1 MSNLAPNVIPI
12 VPTAPQ
18 AYGLDDPFADIP
30 PPDYATVARA
40 AALFDKIRPRA
51 QENED
56 QRFVSADVADMIGAG
71 ELFHIVVPKRHG
83 GAGANFRTFIEAVAE
98 VGRADGGTGWAT
110 ALLNVCAWVV
120 TLFPEQAQ
128 KEVFTGSP
136 LNRVCGVFAPSSTAR
151 KVEGGYRVTG
161 EWTYASGSAHAQ
173 WCTVGIPVGVDATGS
188 PIPALAL
195 APMTDITIKDVWHVA
210 GMRASGSN
218 TLIAK
223 DIFVPDY
230 RVHRFDDLASGNYA
244 NGDPEEPSQHAPF
257 LPVAE
262 IILVAVQIGLARAAI
277 DLTLQKGATKTV
289 SYTVFDQAKNSPA
302 HQIELAEAVCD
313 ADQAYLLV
321 VRACADI
328 DRAARDRAPLD
339 MRTRGRIRMD
349 AGKAAKLTREA
360 INRLL
365 SVNGAGS
372 FALVNHL
379 QRIWRDSEV
388 ASRHA
393 FVLPEFAS
401 LIYGRALF
409 GIEEVLQPY

>member
-1 MSNLAPNVIPI
+1 MASSAQTVIPFG
-12 VPTAPQ
+12 PLAS
-18 AYGLDDPFADIP
+18 AARDPFADIP
-30 PPDYATVARA
+30 PPDYALVAKA
-40 AALFDKIRPRA
+40 AALFDTIRPRA

-56 QRFVSADVADMIGAG
+56 QRFVSPDVADTIGA
-71 ELFHIVVPKRHG
+71 EKLFHIVVPKRHG
-83 GAGANFRTFIEAVAE
+83 GAGANFRTFIDAVAE
-98 VGRADGGTGWAT
+98 IGRADGGTGWAT

-120 TLFPEQAQ
+120 TLFPERAQ
-128 KEVFTGSP
+128 NEVFTGNP
-136 LNRVCGVFAPSSTAR
+136 LNRVCGVFAPSSTAER
-151 KVEGGYRVTG
+151 VDGGYRVTG
-161 EWTYASGSAHAQ
+161 EWTYASGSTHAQ
-173 WCTVGIPVGVDATGS
+173 WCTVGIPLGVDADGE

-195 APMTDITIKDVWHVA
+195 VPMTDITIKDVWHVA

-218 TLIAK
+218 TLVAK

-230 RVHRFDDLASGNYA
+230 RVQSFEDLATGNFA
-244 NGDPEEPSQHAPF
+244 NGDPVEPSQHASF

-277 DLTLQKGATKTV
+277 DLTLQKGATKSV
-289 SYTVFDQAKNSPA
+289 SYTVFKHAKDSPA
-302 HQIELAEAVCD
+302 HQVKLAEAVSA

-328 DRAARDRAPLD
+328 DRAARDRVPLD
-339 MRTRGRIRMD
+339 MRTRGRVRMD
-349 AGKAAKLTREA
+349 AGQAAQLSREA

-409 GIEEVLQPY
+409 GIEEILMPY

>member
-1 MSNLAPNVIPI
+1 MSSLAPSLHQTIA
-12 VPTAPQ
+12 PTRA
-18 AYGLDDPFADIP
+18 ARDPFSDIP
-30 PPDYATVARA
+30 PPDYALVDRA
-40 AALFDKIRPRA
+40 TALFDTVRRRA

-56 QRFVSADVADMIGAG
+56 QRFVSEDVADLIGADG
-71 ELFHIVVPKRHG
+71 LFHIVVPKRHG
-83 GAGANFRTFIEAVAE
+83 GAGANFRTFIDAVAE
-98 VGRADGGTGWAT
+98 IGRADGGTGWAT

-120 TLFPEQAQ
+120 TLFPERAQ
-128 KEVFTGSP
+128 KEVFTGST
-136 LNRVCGVFAPSSTAR
+136 LNRVCGVFAPSSTAER
-151 KVEGGYRVTG
+151 VDGGYKVSG
-161 EWTYASGSAHAQ
+161 EWTYASGSKHAQ
-173 WCTVGIPVGVDATGS
+173 WCTVGIPVGVDAAGN

-195 APMTDITIKDVWHVA
+195 VPMTEIVIKDVWHVA

-218 TLIAK
+218 TLVAR

-230 RVHRFDDLASGNYA
+230 RIHKFEDLAAGNYA
-244 NGDPEEPSQHAPF
+244 NGNPVEPSQHASF

-262 IILVAVQIGLARAAI
+262 IILVAVQIGLVRAAI

-289 SYTVFDQAKNSPA
+289 SYTVFTQAKQSPA
-302 HQIELAEAVCD
+302 HQIELAEAVSD
-313 ADQAYLLV
+313 ADQAYMLV

-328 DRAARDRAPLD
+328 DRAARDREDLD
-339 MRTRGRIRMD
+339 VRTHGRIRMD
-349 AGKAAKLTREA
+349 AGQAARLCREA

-379 QRIWRDSEV
+379 QRVWRDSEV

-393 FVLPEFAS
+393 FVLPEMAS

-409 GIEEVLQPY
+409 GIEEIIQPF

>member
-1 MSNLAPNVIPI
+1 MSTLAQPVVPI
-12 VPTAPQ
+12 APL
-18 AYGLDDPFADIP
+18 ALAARDPFADIP
-30 PPDYATVARA
+30 PPAYSLVADA
-40 AALFDKIRPRA
+40 AALFDRIRPRA

-56 QRFVSADVADMIGAG
+56 QRFVSADVADMIGDKG
-71 ELFHIVVPKRHG
+71 LFHIVVPKRHG
-83 GAGANFRTFIEAVAE
+83 GAGANFRTFVDAVAE
-98 VGRADGGTGWAT
+98 IGRADGGTGWAT

-120 TLFPEQAQ
+120 TLFPERAQ

-136 LNRVCGVFAPSSTAR
+136 LNRVCGVFAPSSTAE

-173 WCTVGIPVGVDATGS
+173 WCTVGIPLGIDAAGA

-195 APMTDITIKDVWHVA
+195 VPMSDITIKDVWHVA

-218 TLIAK
+218 TLVAK

-230 RVHRFDDLASGNYA
+230 RVQSFEDLATGNYA
-244 NGDPEEPSQHAPF
+244 NGDPAEPSQHASF

-277 DLTLQKGATKTV
+277 DHTLQKGATKTV
-289 SYTVFDQAKNSPA
+289 SYTVFTQAKDSPV
-302 HQIELAEAVCD
+302 HQIKLAEAVSD

-321 VRACADI
+321 MRTCADI

-339 MRTRGRIRMD
+339 VKTRGRIRMD
-349 AGKAAKLTREA
+349 AGQAAKLARES

-372 FALVNHL
+372 FALVNPI

-393 FVLPEFAS
+393 FVFPEFSS
-401 LIYGRALF
+401 LMYGRALF
-409 GIEEVLQPY
+409 GIEELVMPF

>member
-1 MSNLAPNVIPI
+1 MASLAQTV
-12 VPTAPQ
+12 VPFAPL
-18 AYGLDDPFADIP
+18 AAAARDPFADIP
-30 PPDYATVARA
+30 PPDYALVARA
-40 AALFDKIRPRA
+40 AAVFDRIRPRA

-56 QRFVSADVADMIGAG
+56 QRFVSADVADMIGDEG
-71 ELFHIVVPKRHG
+71 LFHIVVPRRHG
-83 GAGANFRTFIEAVAE
+83 GAGANFRTFIDAVAE
-98 VGRADGGTGWAT
+98 IGRADGGTGWAT

-120 TLFPEQAQ
+120 TLFPERAQ

-136 LNRVCGVFAPSSTAR
+136 LNRVCGVFAPSSTAER
-151 KVEGGYRVTG
+151 VEGGYRVTG
-161 EWTYASGSAHAQ
+161 EWTYASGSTHAQ
-173 WCTVGIPVGVDATGS
+173 WCTVGIPLGVDATGA

-195 APMTDITIKDVWHVA
+195 VPMTDITIKDVWHVA

-223 DIFVPDY
+223 DVFVPDH
-230 RVHRFDDLASGNYA
+230 RVQAFEDLATGNYG
-244 NGDPEEPSQHAPF
+244 NGDPAEASQHASF

-277 DLTLQKGATKTV
+277 ELTLQKGATKSV
-289 SYTVFDQAKNSPA
+289 AYTVFSQAKDSPA
-302 HQIELAEAVCD
+302 HQIKLAEAASD

-349 AGKAAKLTREA
+349 AGQAAKLSREA

-372 FALVNHL
+372 FAQVNPL

-409 GIEEVLQPY
+409 GIDGILMPY

>member
-1 MSNLAPNVIPI
+1 MSSLAQVQPETRPFPPAVK
-12 VPTAPQ
+12 
-18 AYGLDDPFADIP
+18 DPFSDIP
-30 PPDYATVARA
+30 PPDYALVARA
-40 AALFDKIRPRA
+40 AELFDQLRARA

-56 QRFVSADVADMIGAG
+56 QRFVSADVADLIGSRG
-71 ELFHIVVPKRHG
+71 LFHIVVPQRHG
-83 GAGANFRTFIEAVAE
+83 GAGANFRTYIDAVAE
-98 VGRADGGTGWAT
+98 IGRADGGTGWAT

-120 TLFPEQAQ
+120 TLFPERAQ
-128 KEVFTGSP
+128 KEVFSGGTLS
-136 LNRVCGVFAPSSTAR
+136 RVCGVFAPSSTAEA
-151 KVEGGYRVTG
+151 VDGGYKVTG
-161 EWTYASGSAHAQ
+161 EWTYASGSTHAQ
-173 WCTVGIPVGVDATGS
+173 WCTLGIPVGTDATGV

-195 APMTDITIKDVWHVA
+195 VPMSDITIKDVWHVA

-223 DIFVPDY
+223 DIFIPDY
-230 RVHRFDDLASGNYA
+230 RVQRFEDFATGQYG
-244 NGDPEEPSQHAPF
+244 NGDPVEHSQHASF

-262 IILVAVQIGLARAAI
+262 IILVAVQIGLVRAAI
-277 DLTLQKGATKTV
+277 DITLQKGATKTV
-289 SYTVFDQAKNSPA
+289 SYTVFTQARQSPA
-302 HQIELAEAVCD
+302 HQIKLAEAVSD

-328 DRAARDRAPLD
+328 DRAARDRQNLD
-339 MRTRGRIRMD
+339 VRTRGRIRMD
-349 AGKAAKLTREA
+349 AGQAAKLCRDA

-379 QRIWRDSEV
+379 QRVWRDSEV

-393 FVLPEFAS
+393 FVLPEMAS

-409 GIEEVLQPY
+409 GIEEIIQPF

>member
-1 MSNLAPNVIPI
+1 MSSVAQPLLTVVSDTLAM
-12 VPTAPQ
+12 Q
-18 AYGLDDPFADIP
+18 DPFANIP
-30 PPDYATVARA
+30 PPDYALVARA
-40 AALFDKIRPRA
+40 AALFDRIRPRA

-56 QRFVSADVADMIGAG
+56 QRFVSADVADMIGAEG
-71 ELFHIVVPKRHG
+71 LFHIVVPRRHG
-83 GAGANFRTFIEAVAE
+83 GAGANFRTFIDSVAE
-98 VGRADGGTGWAT
+98 IGRADGGTGWAT

-128 KEVFTGSP
+128 KEVFTGNP
-136 LNRVCGVFAPSSTAR
+136 LNRVCGVFAPSSTADR
-151 KVEGGYRVTG
+151 VEGGYRVTG

-173 WCTVGIPVGVDATGS
+173 WCTVGIPLGLDANGA

-195 APMTDITIKDVWHVA
+195 VPMSDIAIKDVWHVA

-218 TLIAK
+218 TLVAK

-230 RVHRFDDLASGNYA
+230 RVQAFENLATGNFA
-244 NGDPEEPSQHAPF
+244 NGDPVEPSQHASF

-277 DLTLQKGATKTV
+277 DLTLQKGATKAV
-289 SYTVFDQAKNSPA
+289 SYTVFNQAKDSPA
-302 HQIELAEAVCD
+302 HQIKLAEAVSA

-328 DRAARDRAPLD
+328 DRAARDRVSLD

-349 AGKAAKLTREA
+349 AGQAAQLAREA

-372 FALVNHL
+372 FANVNHL

-409 GIEEVLQPY
+409 GIEELLMPY

>member
-1 MSNLAPNVIPI
+1 MSNLAQILPEMRPSAAAVR
-12 VPTAPQ
+12 
-18 AYGLDDPFADIP
+18 DPFSDIP
-30 PPDYATVARA
+30 PPDYALVARA
-40 AALFDKIRPRA
+40 SELFDQLRARA

-56 QRFVSADVADMIGAG
+56 QRFVSEDLADLIGSHG
-71 ELFHIVVPKRHG
+71 LFHIVVPERHG
-83 GAGANFRTFIEAVAE
+83 GAGANFRTFIDAVAE
-98 VGRADGGTGWAT
+98 IGRADGGTGWAT

-120 TLFPEQAQ
+120 TLFPERAQ
-128 KEVFTGSP
+128 KEVFSGST
-136 LNRVCGVFAPSSTAR
+136 LNRVCGVFAPSSTAEP
-151 KVEGGYRVTG
+151 VDGGYRVSG
-161 EWTYASGSAHAQ
+161 EWTYASGSKHAQ
-173 WCTVGIPVGVDATGS
+173 WCTLGIPVGTDSDGA

-195 APMTDITIKDVWHVA
+195 VPMSEITIKDVWHVA

-223 DIFVPDY
+223 DIFIPDY
-230 RVHRFDDLASGNYA
+230 RVQTFEDFATGHYGNGNPA
-244 NGDPEEPSQHAPF
+244 EHSQHASF

-262 IILVAVQIGLARAAI
+262 IILVAVQIGLVRAAI

-289 SYTVFDQAKNSPA
+289 SYTVFSQAKQSPA
-302 HQIELAEAVCD
+302 HQIKLAEAVSD

-328 DRAARDRAPLD
+328 DRAARDRQPLD
-339 MRTRGRIRMD
+339 VRTRGRIRMD
-349 AGKAAKLTREA
+349 AGQAAKLCREA

-379 QRIWRDSEV
+379 QRVWRDSEV

-393 FVLPEFAS
+393 FVLPEMAS

-409 GIEEVLQPY
+409 GIEEIIQPF

>member
-1 MSNLAPNVIPI
+1 MPSLAKPLLKI
-12 VPTAPQ
+12 VPEIPFVQ
-18 AYGLDDPFADIP
+18 DPFADIP
-30 PPDYATVARA
+30 PPDYALVARA
-40 AALFDKIRPRA
+40 SSLFDRIRPRA

-56 QRFVSADVADMIGAG
+56 QRFISQDVADMIGANG
-71 ELFHIVVPKRHG
+71 LFHIVVPKRHG
-83 GAGANFRTFIEAVAE
+83 GASANFRTFVEAVAE

-120 TLFPEQAQ
+120 TLFPERAQ
-128 KEVFTGSP
+128 KEVFSGSP
-136 LNRVCGVFAPSSTAR
+136 LNRVCGVFAPSSKAEP
-151 KVEGGYRVTG
+151 VEGGYRISG
-161 EWTYASGSAHAQ
+161 EWTYASGSTHAQ
-173 WCTVGIPVGVDATGS
+173 WCTVGIPLGVDANGA
-188 PIPALAL
+188 PIAALAL
-195 APMTDITIKDVWHVA
+195 VPMTDITIKDVWHVA

-230 RVHRFDDLASGNYA
+230 RVQKFEDLASGNYA
-244 NGDPEEPSQHAPF
+244 NGDPEEPSQHASF

-277 DLTLQKGATKTV
+277 ELTLQKGATKSV
-289 SYTVFDQAKNSPA
+289 AYTVFTQAKDSPA
-302 HQIELAEAVCD
+302 HQIKLAEAVSD

-328 DRAARDRAPLD
+328 DRAARDRTPLD
-339 MRTRGRIRMD
+339 MQTRGRVRMD
-349 AGKAAKLTREA
+349 AGQAAKLSRDA

-372 FALVNHL
+372 FATANNL

-393 FVLPEFAS
+393 FVLPEFSS

-409 GIEEVLQPY
+409 GIEDLLMPY